1 MWSCG
6 CRGTD
11 SVPRMCLACLR
22 VDGVEGFSK
31 LQLVGLMLIGAVR
44 SGGHCSCCLMQH
56 LIGSRRPSKWCRAV
70 CTQLQVDCSSGQLC
84 ASRGSIY
91 QYVAAPPAALTAA
104 AAAAAGS
111 LLLLLVHVCCRCTV
125 SIEWVVCCMQS
136 VTYGIRLWIW
146 LAPGQHCPPLQ
157 HRCNYSQAH
166 MHALS
171 VVLLCMHPCR
181 VAVYAPLSCCCVCTL
196 VSQCVPLL
204 YLALAC
210 SCLAH
215 VVHGYACSWVSTCAI
230 VVAEPH

>member
-146 LAPGQHCPPLQ
+146 LAPGQHCPPPSNTGATTAKPICTL
-157 HRCNYSQAH
+157 C
-166 MHALS
+166 LS
-171 VVLLCMHPCR
+171 CCCVCTLVVLLCMHPCR
-181 VAVYAPLSCCCVCTL
+181 VAVYAPLCHSVCPFCTWHW
-196 VSQCVPLL
+196 
-204 YLALAC
+204 
-210 SCLAH
+210 H
-215 VVHGYACSWVSTCAI
+215 VHA
-230 VVAEPH
+230 